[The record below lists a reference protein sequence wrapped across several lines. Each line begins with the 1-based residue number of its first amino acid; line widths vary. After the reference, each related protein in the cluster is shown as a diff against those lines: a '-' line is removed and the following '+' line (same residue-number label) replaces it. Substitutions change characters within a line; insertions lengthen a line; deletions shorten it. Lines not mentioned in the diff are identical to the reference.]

1 MFLSTKISTP
11 NLNLECSRFDIF
23 FFFFSS
29 CLLPNQV
36 ESNVDREAGKAKDE
50 YFLAKYIL
58 LQAQHVIQLSQAA
71 KYLSASSDKPRFFF
85 IIYVLIQFLQASNE

>member
-11 NLNLECSRFDIF
+11 NLNLECSRFDI

-58 LQAQHVIQLSQAA
+58 LQA
-71 KYLSASSDKPRFFF
+71 
-85 IIYVLIQFLQASNE
+85 

>member
-11 NLNLECSRFDIF
+11 NLNLECSRFDI

-85 IIYVLIQFLQASNE
+85 YYLCANSVFASQQ